1 MSKLARWKAKFLSF
15 AGHAVLVKSVRFAV
29 PDYIM
34 QGVALPV
41 HLYNKLDKINRD
53 FLWGS
58 SSEKRKLHL
67 VGWSKVIKPKE
78 EGGLGIQAAKAKN
91 IALLSKLNW
100 RMYQEKKHLVG

>member
-41 HLYNKLDKINRD
+41 HLYNKLEKINRD
-53 FLWGS
+53 FL
-58 SSEKRKLHL
+58 
-67 VGWSKVIKPKE
+67 
-78 EGGLGIQAAKAKN
+78 
-91 IALLSKLNW
+91 
-100 RMYQEKKHLVG
+100 